1 MARRRSSAALARAL
15 RAPIRRARK
24 VPVRS
29 RPVVF
34 RLAPVTAPVRRA
46 GRKKKGRDAATRRP
60 GAGTWVDRVYL
71 GAAGSRPYSV
81 YIPRGL
87 RRTQAVPML
96 VALHGCDQTRVDFA
110 TASRFNQLADTHRF
124 LVVYPEQTLTQ
135 HPQRCWNWFRAG
147 HHHAAAGEPAV
158 IAGLTRAVAA
168 ATGRW
173 QVDPARIYLVGMSA
187 GGGMAAIL
195 GATFPTLFAAIGI
208 HSGPPYRSARTAFD
222 SQRVL
227 SGLSTGPPAPPP
239 TAGPMPPLI
248 VFQGNR
254 DAVVAQVNARRL
266 AEQWLAHNRLTE
278 GPRPAQPVQRH
289 RATAY
294 SAAAPVTARSRR
306 GYRVERWFGPRGVKL
321 LEVWTVDG
329 LGHSWSGGAA
339 GVPYSDQ
346 RGPRAATQMCTFLF
360 AHRLPPD

>member
-1 MARRRSSAALARAL
+1 MARRRSSAALVRAL
-15 RAPIRRARK
+15 RTPVRRARAT
-24 VPVRS
+24 PVRS

-34 RLAPVTAPVRRA
+34 RLAPATAPIRRP
-46 GRKKKGRDAATRRP
+46 GRKKAGRGSGSRRP
-60 GAGTWVDRVYL
+60 GAGTWIDRVHF

-81 YIPRGL
+81 YVPKGL

-110 TASRFNQLADTHRF
+110 TVTRFNRLADTHRF
-124 LVVYPEQTLTQ
+124 LVVYPEQTLTH

-147 HHHAAAGEPAV
+147 HHHATGGEPAI
-158 IAGLTRAVAA
+158 IAGITRSVANA
-168 ATGRW
+168 RGRW
-173 QVDPARIYLVGMSA
+173 TVDRTRIYLVGMSA

-195 GATFPTLFAAIGI
+195 GAAFPTLFAAIGI
-208 HSGPPYRSARTAFD
+208 HSGPPYRAARTAFD

-227 SGLSTGPPAPPP
+227 TGLSTGPPAPLP
-239 TAGPMPPLI
+239 TAGPMPPMI
-248 VFQGNR
+248 IFQGNR

-266 AEQWLAHNRLTE
+266 ADQWLAHNRLT
-278 GPRPAQPVQRH
+278 GAPRPARPVQRQ
-289 RATAY
+289 RATAF
-294 SAAAPVTARSRR
+294 AAASPSTAHSRR

-329 LGHSWSGGAA
+329 LGHAWSGGAPGA
-339 GVPYSDQ
+339 YSDQ

-360 AHRLPPD
+360 AHRLPAD